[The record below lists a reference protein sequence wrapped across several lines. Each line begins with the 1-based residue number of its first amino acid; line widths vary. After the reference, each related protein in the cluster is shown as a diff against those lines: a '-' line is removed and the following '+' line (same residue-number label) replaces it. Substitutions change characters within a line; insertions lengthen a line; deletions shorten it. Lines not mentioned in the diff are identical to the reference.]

1 MEWKFVSYDVTDS
14 TNVRVRQF
22 AAEGEKEGLVVT
34 AGQQTDGRG
43 RRGRNWDSPQ
53 GDNLYFSILLR
64 PELEPEKAPML
75 TLVMAY
81 SVVRV
86 LREQTAL
93 PVMIKW
99 PNDLVINGKKLCGI
113 LTEMYLKEDAV
124 DYIVIGTGVNVNG
137 KTFPEDL
144 SGKATSIYLESEEK
158 TGLTGLLENILKEF
172 EKNYACFL
180 QSGDLG
186 FMQESYNELLVSMG
200 RKVRVLDPGNEYD
213 ARALGITQ
221 TGELLVC
228 KEDGKT
234 ETVFAGEVS
243 VRGIYGYV

>member
-1 MEWKFVSYDVTDS
+1 MEWKFISYDVTDS
-14 TNVRVRQF
+14 TNVRVRHF
-22 AAEGEKEGLVVT
+22 ATEGEKEGLVVT
-34 AGQQTDGRG
+34 AGQQTAGRG
-43 RRGRNWDSPQ
+43 RRGRSWESPQ
-53 GDNLYFSILLR
+53 GDNLYFSVLLR

-99 PNDLVINGKKLCGI
+99 PNDLVVNGKKLCGI
-113 LTEMYLKEDAV
+113 LTEMCLKENLV
-124 DYIVIGTGVNVNG
+124 DYIVIGTGVNVNE
-137 KTFPEDL
+137 KTFPEGLGD
-144 SGKATSIYLESEEK
+144 KATSIYLESETE
-158 TGLTGLLENILKEF
+158 TELQGLLGKILKEF
-172 EKNYACFL
+172 EKSYACFL

-186 FMQESYNELLVSMG
+186 FMQEAYNALLINMD

-213 ARALGITQ
+213 AHALGITR
-221 TGELLVC
+221 TGELLVR
-228 KEDGKT
+228 KEDGKV